1 MKKSYIIGI
10 LLVILLGAISFLAT
24 YNYSKNELLTDKLYE
39 EQTKEQL
46 VTVNNAPVD
55 VITNKTKLIIEKYNK
70 ENNTLEEEYIIVPS
84 KLLGLNR
91 EELIKYLKQ
100 YENNPDYHDIDDGF
114 SSIDLLSFSTEC
126 VVIRKTYVTNREL
139 SKYYLKSEDGYVTV
153 YYSDLKTVY
162 CYSDILINS
171 LPTKLQEEITNGK
184 YIKDIEELFNF
195 LESYSIWNL

>member
-114 SSIDLLSFSTEC
+114 SSINLLSFSTEC

-162 CYSDILINS
+162 C
-171 LPTKLQEEITNGK
+171 
-184 YIKDIEELFNF
+184 
-195 LESYSIWNL
+195 